1 MVTVTPGIERIA
13 PPSQERLA
21 KKGVKMPKKD
31 LAPKDLKIFELKA
44 RVREL
49 ENEKRHWEVKEKAFT
64 KKLEKAKEF
73 TSKATQVMHPNAKWI
88 KIECYCLQYISSK
101 NFFNIQQEKIIV
113 AFLKRQ
119 GFTDAQ
125 VQVMS
130 KGLKTAHIWGKED
143 IVEGIYQW
151 KMGKQLYEYQQK
163 KLWKMFPM
171 PSLTAMKENTEKH
184 QVSFTSLAMP

>member
-1 MVTVTPGIERIA
+1 MTPGIERIA

-184 QVSFTSLAMP
+184 QVSFTSLPMP

>member
-1 MVTVTPGIERIA
+1 MTPGIERIA

-73 TSKATQVMHPNAKWI
+73 TSKATQVMHPNAIWI
-88 KIECYCLQYISSK
+88 KIECYCLQYFI
-101 NFFNIQQEKIIV
+101 
-113 AFLKRQ
+113 
-119 GFTDAQ
+119 
-125 VQVMS
+125 
-130 KGLKTAHIWGKED
+130 
-143 IVEGIYQW
+143 
-151 KMGKQLYEYQQK
+151 
-163 KLWKMFPM
+163 
-171 PSLTAMKENTEKH
+171 
-184 QVSFTSLAMP
+184 

>member
-1 MVTVTPGIERIA
+1 M
-13 PPSQERLA
+13 
-21 KKGVKMPKKD
+21 
-31 LAPKDLKIFELKA
+31 
-44 RVREL
+44 
-49 ENEKRHWEVKEKAFT
+49 
-64 KKLEKAKEF
+64 
-73 TSKATQVMHPNAKWI
+73 NAL
-88 KIECYCLQYISSK
+88 CYSACSASK
-101 NFFNIQQEKIIV
+101 NVFNIQQEKIIV

-184 QVSFTSLAMP
+184 QVS